1 LILISEMP
9 VFAFLMTLLV
19 AQKLPDIQHFFAV
32 LSSSMQSRVFQMIA
46 RKPCVY
52 AVSRVK

>member
-1 LILISEMP
+1 MP